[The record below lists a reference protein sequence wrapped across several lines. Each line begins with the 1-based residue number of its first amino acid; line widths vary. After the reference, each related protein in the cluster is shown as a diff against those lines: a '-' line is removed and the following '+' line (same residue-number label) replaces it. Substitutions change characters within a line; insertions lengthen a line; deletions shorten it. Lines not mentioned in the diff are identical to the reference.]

1 MMIERRKTSITK
13 DKEEDNDDKHKKK
26 TNIIKGREN
35 K

>member
-13 DKEEDNDDKHKKK
+13 DKEEDNDDKNKKK
-26 TNIIKGREN
+26 MNIIKGREN